1 MGWTDERVEMLKQLW
16 TEGLSAS
23 QIAEKLGGVSRNAVI
38 GKVHRLKL
46 ESRVKS
52 VSSAAPAPSPAAPQ
66 TVERPALQPRHA
78 EVEMDQT
85 VVSPRFSP
93 PPQHSAPQRSM
104 PRTIGATALKMDPDE
119 ERELMEAQETVLTT
133 GEVVP
138 IARKLTL
145 VQLTESTCKWPVG
158 DPLKPDFHFCGN
170 SARDASPYCAYHA
183 KLAFQPASERR
194 RVR

>member
-23 QIAEKLGGVSRNAVI
+23 QIADRLGGVSRNAVI

-46 ESRVKS
+46 ESRAKS
-52 VSSAAPAPSPAAPQ
+52 SASAAPAAFQDQAVERSAPQ
-66 TVERPALQPRHA
+66 PRYA
-78 EVEMDQT
+78 EIEVNQT

-93 PPQHSAPQRSM
+93 PQPSASQRSM
-104 PRTIGATALKMDPDE
+104 PRTIGATALKLEPDE
-119 ERELMEAQETVLTT
+119 EHELMEAHEIIRTT

-145 VQLTESTCKWPVG
+145 VQLTEGTCKWPVG
-158 DPLKPDFHFCGN
+158 DPLKADFHFCGN
-170 SARDASPYCAYHA
+170 SARDASPYCVYHA

>member
-23 QIAEKLGGVSRNAVI
+23 QIADRLGGVSRNAVI

-46 ESRVKS
+46 ESRAKSTS
-52 VSSAAPAPSPAAPQ
+52 VSPQVVELSPAAMPQ
-66 TVERPALQPRHA
+66 FASI
-78 EVEMDQT
+78 EVTET
-85 VVSPRFSP
+85 VVMPRFS
-93 PPQHSAPQRSM
+93 APLQAAAQRSSM

-119 ERELMEAQETVLTT
+119 EHELLQAEEVVQTT

-138 IARKLTL
+138 ISRKLTL
-145 VQLTESTCKWPVG
+145 VQLTEGTCKWPVG

-170 SARDASPYCAYHA
+170 SARDASPYCVYHA

>member
-23 QIAEKLGGVSRNAVI
+23 QIADRMGGVSRNAVI

-46 ESRVKS
+46 ESRAKS
-52 VSSAAPAPSPAAPQ
+52 TVGAVSAPLQAS
-66 TVERPALQPRHA
+66 ERPAPQPRYA
-78 EVEMDQT
+78 EIEVSET
-85 VVSPRFSP
+85 VVSPRFV
-93 PPQHSAPQRSM
+93 PQQPSVTQRSM
-104 PRTIGATALKMDPDE
+104 PRTMGATALKMEPDDE
-119 ERELMEAQETVLTT
+119 HELMAQESLQTS

-145 VQLTESTCKWPVG
+145 VQLTENTCKWPVG

-170 SARDASPYCAYHA
+170 SARDSSPYCAYHA

-194 RVR
+194 RIR

>member
-23 QIAEKLGGVSRNAVI
+23 QIADKMGGVSRNAVI

-46 ESRVKS
+46 ESRAKS
-52 VSSAAPAPSPAAPQ
+52 GGSAATAPSPVHPHV
-66 TVERPALQPRHA
+66 VERAALQPRYA
-78 EVEMDQT
+78 EVEVNQT

-93 PPQHSAPQRSM
+93 PPQPSSPQRSM
-104 PRTIGATALKMDPDE
+104 PRTMGATALKMDPDE
-119 ERELMEAQETVLTT
+119 EHELMQAQATVQTT

-145 VQLTESTCKWPVG
+145 VQLTEGTCKWPVG

>member
-23 QIAEKLGGVSRNAVI
+23 QIADKLGGVSRNAVI

-46 ESRVKS
+46 ESRAKS
-52 VSSAAPAPSPAAPQ
+52 PGAAVSSPSHAPVQAIERTAPQ
-66 TVERPALQPRHA
+66 PRYA
-78 EVEMDQT
+78 EVEVNRT

-93 PPQHSAPQRSM
+93 PPQPSAPQRSM
-104 PRTIGATALKMDPDE
+104 PRTMGATALKMEPDE
-119 ERELMEAQETVLTT
+119 EHQLIEAQETVQTT

-145 VQLTESTCKWPVG
+145 VQLTEGTCKWPVG

-170 SARDASPYCAYHA
+170 SARDTSPYCAYHA